1 MARSKT
7 SSFFVWIILGLL
19 FVGLMGF
26 GAAGLS
32 GNVRTLG
39 TVGDKDIPIRDYQN
53 ALRDQMASFGAS
65 IGTPI
70 SFVQAQSIG
79 LDQQVLAQVIAT
91 RALDNEAGAL
101 GLSVGDARVRAQ
113 VMQIPAFQGS
123 DGAFSREGYAS
134 TLRSVGLN
142 EAEFETGLREE
153 MARTLLQGAV
163 VSGLQ
168 TPDAFAS
175 TLAQFAGES
184 RSFTWAVVD
193 AAMLADPLPEPSE
206 ADLTAFYEA
215 NPEPFTSL
223 ETRAITYV
231 SLTPE
236 MIQDDVVIAEEELRQ
251 AYQDNITDF
260 VQAERRLV
268 ERLIYA
274 DVESAQA
281 AADRA
286 AAGEVDFEGLVTER
300 GLDLGQVD
308 MGDVTESEL
317 SDAGPTIFAAELGAV
332 IGPLETLLGPALFRV
347 NAVLAA
353 REVSFEEARDDLR
366 EERAGV
372 RARRN
377 IENSIEQVNDLLAGG
392 ATLAD
397 VAERTDMQLGTLDW
411 TVETTEGIA
420 AYAAFRDAAEVAQVG
435 TFPELLELEDGGIFA
450 LQVDA
455 ITPPTLRPLD
465 AVRDQVVAGWDAAR
479 TQDMVMA
486 QARALAD
493 QIAADTDFATLD
505 LASNIAAGQT
515 RRGFIEGT
523 PPGFLDTVFEM
534 AVDEVSVVDR
544 AGEGAVI
551 VRLDA
556 IATPDISDETV
567 AAQQAQIAETAAAG
581 IAQDI
586 FEIFNRDV
594 QIRTDV
600 DINQNAVNAVH
611 ATFQ

>member
-39 TVGDKDIPIRDYQN
+39 TVGDKDIAVRDYQN
-53 ALRDQMASFGAS
+53 ALRDQIASFEAT

-79 LDQQVLAQVIAT
+79 LDQQVLSQVIAT

-101 GLSVGDARVRAQ
+101 GLSVGDDRVRDQ
-113 VMQIPAFQGS
+113 VLQIPAFRGV
-123 DGAFSREGYAS
+123 DNTFSREGYAEA
-134 TLRSVGLN
+134 LRRAGLN

-163 VSGLQ
+163 VSGVQ
-168 TPDAFAS
+168 SPDAFAS
-175 TLAQFAGES
+175 ALAQFAGES

-193 AAMLADPLPEPSE
+193 AAMLAEPLPEPSD
-206 ADLTAFYEA
+206 ADLAAFYEA
-215 NPEPFTSL
+215 NPAPFTSL
-223 ETRAITYV
+223 ETRTITYA

-236 MIQDDVVIAEEELRQ
+236 MIQDDVTVDEEELRQ
-251 AYQDNITDF
+251 AYADNIADF

-268 ERLIYA
+268 ERLVYA
-274 DVESAQA
+274 DGDRAQA
-281 AADRA
+281 AADRV
-286 AAGEVDFEGLVTER
+286 AAGEVDFEGLVGER
-300 GLDLGQVD
+300 GLDLAQVD
-308 MGDVTESEL
+308 MGDVDEAEL
-317 SDAGPTIFAAELGAV
+317 RTAGPAVFAAELGDV
-332 IGPLETLLGPALFRV
+332 VGPLDTSLGPALFRV

-353 REVSFEEARDDLR
+353 QEVTFEEARDDLR
-366 EERAGV
+366 EERAAA
-372 RARRN
+372 RARRI
-377 IENSIEQVNDLLAGG
+377 IEDSIDGVNDLLAGG

-397 VAERTDMQLGTLDW
+397 LAERTDMQLGTLEWD
-411 TVETTEGIA
+411 VETSDGIA
-420 AYAAFRDAAEVAQVG
+420 AYAAFRDAAGNTDAG
-435 TFPELLELEDGGIFA
+435 AFPELLELEDGGIFA

-455 ITPPTLRPLD
+455 VTAPALRPLD
-465 AVRDQVVAGWDAAR
+465 TVRADVIAAWEAAQ

-486 QARALAD
+486 QARTLAD
-493 QIAADTDFATLD
+493 QIDADTDLATLD
-505 LASNIAAGQT
+505 LSPNIEAGQT

-523 PPGFLDTVFEM
+523 PPGFLESVFEM
-534 AVDEVSVVDR
+534 ATGDVAVVDR
-544 AGEGAVI
+544 AGNGAII

-556 IATPDISDETV
+556 IAAPDTADETV

-600 DINQNAVNAVH
+600 EINQNAVNAVH

>member
-39 TVGDKDIPIRDYQN
+39 TVGDKDIAIRDYQN
-53 ALRDQMASFGAS
+53 ALRDQISSFEAT

-79 LDQQVLAQVIAT
+79 LDQQVLSQVIAT
-91 RALDNEAGAL
+91 RALDNEAGVL
-101 GLSVGDARVRAQ
+101 GLSVGDARVRDQ
-113 VMQIPAFQGS
+113 VLQIPAFRGV
-123 DGAFSREGYAS
+123 DNTFSREGYAEA
-134 TLRSVGLN
+134 LRRAGLN

-163 VSGLQ
+163 VSGVQ
-168 TPDAFAS
+168 SPDAFAS
-175 TLAQFAGES
+175 ALAQFAGES

-193 AAMLADPLPEPSE
+193 GAMLADPLPEPSDD
-206 ADLTAFYEA
+206 DLTAYYEG

-223 ETRAITYV
+223 ESRTITYA

-236 MIQDDVVIAEEELRQ
+236 MIQDDVTVDEDELRQ
-251 AYQDNITDF
+251 AYDDNIADF

-268 ERLIYA
+268 ERLVYA
-274 DVESAQA
+274 DSDRAQA
-281 AADRA
+281 AADRV
-286 AAGEVDFEGLVTER
+286 AAGEVDFEGLVGER
-300 GLDLGQVD
+300 GLDLAQVD
-308 MGDVTESEL
+308 MGDVDEAEL
-317 SDAGPTIFAAELGAV
+317 RTAGPAVFAAELGDIV
-332 IGPLETLLGPALFRV
+332 GPLDTSLGPALFRV

-353 REVSFEEARDDLR
+353 QEVTFEEARDDLR
-366 EERAGV
+366 EERAAA
-372 RARRN
+372 RARRI
-377 IENSIEQVNDLLAGG
+377 IEDSIDGVNDLLAGG

-397 VAERTDMQLGTLDW
+397 LAERTEMQLGTLEWD
-411 TVETTEGIA
+411 VETSDGIA
-420 AYAAFRDAAEVAQVG
+420 AYAAFRDAAGNTDAG
-435 TFPELLELEDGGIFA
+435 AFPELLELEDGGIFA

-455 ITPPTLRPLD
+455 VTAPSLRPLD
-465 AVRDQVVAGWDAAR
+465 TVRADVIAGWEAAQ

-493 QIAADTDFATLD
+493 QIDADTDFATLD
-505 LASNIAAGQT
+505 LSPNVEAGQT

-523 PPGFLDTVFEM
+523 PPGFLESVFEM
-534 AVDEVSVVDR
+534 AAGNVAVVDR
-544 AGEGAVI
+544 AGNGAII

-556 IATPDISDETV
+556 IAAPDTADETV

-600 DINQNAVNAVH
+600 EINQNAVNAVH

>member
-123 DGAFSREGYAS
+123 DGVFNREGYAS
-134 TLRSVGLN
+134 ALRSVGLN

-193 AAMLADPLPEPSE
+193 AAMLADPLSEPSE

-317 SDAGPTIFAAELGAV
+317 SDAGPTIFASELGAV

-455 ITPPTLRPLD
+455 ITPPALRPLE
-465 AVRDQVVAGWDAAR
+465 ANWRRPAPW
-479 TQDMVMA
+479 
-486 QARALAD
+486 
-493 QIAADTDFATLD
+493 
-505 LASNIAAGQT
+505 QT
-515 RRGFIEGT
+515 RST
-523 PPGFLDTVFEM
+523 PRQISP
-534 AVDEVSVVDR
+534 
-544 AGEGAVI
+544 
-551 VRLDA
+551 RL
-556 IATPDISDETV
+556 TWRPTSPPDKP
-567 AAQQAQIAETAAAG
+567 AAALSKAHRPG
-581 IAQDI
+581 SLTPSL
-586 FEIFNRDV
+586 RWPWMKC
-594 QIRTDV
+594 RL
-600 DINQNAVNAVH
+600 
-611 ATFQ
+611 

>member
-1 MARSKT
+1 MCAPLAR
-7 SSFFVWIILGLL
+7 L
-19 FVGLMGF
+19 
-26 GAAGLS
+26 
-32 GNVRTLG
+32 
-39 TVGDKDIPIRDYQN
+39 DKDIPIRDYQN

-123 DGAFSREGYAS
+123 DGVFNREGYAS
-134 TLRSVGLN
+134 ALRSVGLN

-184 RSFTWAVVD
+184 RSFTWAIVD
-193 AAMLADPLPEPSE
+193 AAMLADPLSEPSE

-236 MIQDDVVIAEEELRQ
+236 MIQDDVVVAEEELRQ

-286 AAGEVDFEGLVTER
+286 AAGEIDFEGLVTER

-317 SDAGPTIFAAELGAV
+317 SDAGPTIFASELGAV

-455 ITPPTLRPLD
+455 ILEI
-465 AVRDQVVAGWDAAR
+465 AQVIAGWEAAR
-479 TQDMVMA
+479 IQELVMA

-493 QIAADTDFATLD
+493 QIDAETDFATLD
-505 LASNIAAGQT
+505 LAPNIAAGQT

-556 IATPDISDETV
+556 IAAPDISDETV

-611 ATFQ
+611 AAFQ